1 MVDQG
6 HRSPH
11 SPPAA
16 RAKLCLLAA
25 LLALASPIRGAPD
38 PETRPPAEKVSFSRE
53 IRPILS
59 DRCFKCHGPDGN
71 ARKKN
76 LRFDVPDG
84 QLEARA
90 NGTFI
95 IKAGA
100 PEESELYQRIASEKP
115 SRRMPPA
122 ASNLSL
128 KPEEI
133 ALIRRWIEEGAPF
146 EKHWSFIPVGE
157 VPVPATRDAA
167 AVKNPIDAFVI
178 ERLEAEGLKPSPE
191 ASREALIRRASFDLT
206 GLPPSIEE
214 IDAFLADAS
223 PDAYEKVIDR
233 LLASPAYGEKRAGE
247 WLDLARFADTH
258 GYQADVERDM
268 SPWRDWVIRAFNENL
283 PMDRFLTWQLAG
295 DLLPSPSRDQR
306 LATAFNRLHRQT
318 NEGGSVEEEFRVE
331 YAVDRVNTFGTAV
344 LGLPIECARCH
355 DHKFDPIP
363 QKDYYRLF
371 SFFDQIDESG
381 LYSHFTLATPTP
393 TLLLYAGGDEERHGA
408 LRRRIRDAED
418 GLAELRAAAHGGF
431 EEWRKAPLPGI
442 SMPAPSAAFA
452 FDRIEG
458 DKTPNSA
465 RPDRP
470 GSLSDGPVGVE
481 GKIGRAIQFSGDNS
495 LSLGGSGEFNRT
507 SPFSFTLWLKPGEKQ
522 DRAVVFHRSR
532 SWTDSG
538 SRGYELLLE
547 NGKPSFALVHFW
559 PGNAVRVKARS
570 ALPIGAWT
578 HLAITYDGSS
588 RAAGILLYQ
597 DGEPLAVDVVRDHLT
612 KDILHL
618 REWGDME
625 VGGIQLTLAGRFRDS
640 GFKGGAIDEF
650 NVFDRRLTAAEVR
663 LAAGLPT
670 LPAAEGPEREA
681 LFEHFLERV
690 DGPYQEALAAL
701 RKLREDENRLIDAVP
716 EIMVMREISPRRP
729 THLLKRGAYDAPGE
743 EVEPGAPERILP
755 YSPDL
760 PRTRLGLARWVTDR
774 KNPLTAR
781 VIVNRAWKA
790 HFGRG
795 LVATVEDFGSQGQA
809 PSHPRLL
816 DFLAGNFMDHGW
828 DLKALHR
835 LIALSATYRQMTRA
849 DPALLERDPEN
860 RLLARGPKHRFD
872 AEEIRDAALAVSGLL
887 VRKVGG
893 RSVKP
898 YQPEGLWE
906 EAGTGKSYTQDHGEA
921 LYRRSIYTFRRRTA
935 PPPSLLAFDA
945 TSREVCTARRERTTT
960 PLQALV
966 LLDDPQFVEAAR
978 VLAEGLVREFPG
990 DADGRIT
997 RAFRLATG
1005 RRPDDRER
1013 EVLRRLLDEQRTLF
1027 AADPPAAEAL
1037 KKIGERPPDG
1047 SLPAAE
1053 VAATSILASCIMNLD
1068 EFVTKR

>member
-1 MVDQG
+1 MVDLD
-6 HRSPH
+6 RDAPNPLH
-11 SPPAA
+11 SRPRAVAALWLLAVVLALTLPAGAAPDSEGKPPA
-16 RAKLCLLAA
+16 
-25 LLALASPIRGAPD
+25 G
-38 PETRPPAEKVSFSRE
+38 KVSFSRE

-71 ARKKN
+71 ARKKG

-84 QLEARA
+84 QLDARA
-90 NGTFI
+90 DGTSI

-100 PEESELYQRIASEKP
+100 PEESEMFLRITSEKP

-122 ASNLSL
+122 ASNLTL
-128 KPEEI
+128 KPEEV

-146 EKHWSFIPVGE
+146 ERHWSFIPVAE
-157 VPVPATRDAA
+157 VPVPALKGGAA
-167 AVKNPIDAFVI
+167 AANPIDAFVL
-178 ERLEAEGLKPSPE
+178 EKLEAEGLKPSPE

-214 IDAFLADAS
+214 IDGFLADAS

-233 LLASPAYGEKRAGE
+233 LLASPAYGEKRASE

-268 SPWRDWVIRAFNENL
+268 SPWRDWVIRAFNEDL
-283 PMDRFLTWQLAG
+283 SMDRFLTWQLAG
-295 DLLPSPSRDQR
+295 DLLPSPTRDQV

-355 DHKFDPIP
+355 DHKFDPLP

-371 SFFDQIDESG
+371 AFFDQIDESG

-393 TLLLYAGGDEERHGA
+393 TLLLYPEGDEERHGA

-418 GLAELRAAAHGGF
+418 GLAEQRAAARAGF
-431 EEWRKAPLPGI
+431 EEWRKGGPPSI
-442 SMPAPSAAFA
+442 SMPPPSAAFA

-458 DKTPNSA
+458 DRTPNSA

-470 GSLSDGPVGVE
+470 GTLSDGPAGVE
-481 GKIGRAIQFSGDNS
+481 GKIGRAILFSGDNS

-507 SPFSFTLWLKPGEKQ
+507 SPFSFTLWLRPGEKQ

-547 NGKPSFALVHFW
+547 DGKPSFALVHFW
-559 PGNAVRVKARS
+559 PGNAVRVRARS
-570 ALPIGAWT
+570 ALPLGAWT

-588 RAAGILLYQ
+588 RAAGIRLYRN
-597 DGEPLAVDVVRDHLT
+597 GEPMEIDVVRDHLT
-612 KDILHL
+612 KDILH
-618 REWGDME
+618 RSEWGDMD

-650 NVFDRRLTAAEVR
+650 NVYDRRLTEPEVR
-663 LAAGLPT
+663 LAAGLPV
-670 LPAAEGPEREA
+670 EGADRDRF
-681 LFEHFLERV
+681 FEHYLERV
-690 DGPYQEALAAL
+690 DPPYQEGLAAL
-701 RKLREDENRLIDAVP
+701 RKLREKENQLIDDVR

-729 THLLKRGAYDAPGE
+729 THLLRRGAYDAPGE
-743 EVEPGAPERILP
+743 EVEPGAPERIL
-755 YSPDL
+755 SFSADL
-760 PRTRLGLARWVTDR
+760 PRNRLGLARWVTDR
-774 KNPLTAR
+774 RNPLTAR

-795 LVATVEDFGSQGQA
+795 LVATQEDFGSQGQP
-809 PSHPRLL
+809 PSHPKLL
-816 DFLAGNFMDHGW
+816 DFLAASFMDHGW

-835 LIALSATYRQMTRA
+835 LIALSATYRQSTRA
-849 DPALLERDPEN
+849 DPALLEKDPEN

-872 AEEIRDAALAVSGLL
+872 AEEIRDEALAVSGLL
-887 VRKVGG
+887 VRKLGG

-906 EAGTGKSYTQDHGEA
+906 EAGTGKSYAQDHGEA

-997 RAFRLATG
+997 RSFRLATG

-1013 EVLRRLLDEQRTLF
+1013 EVLRRLLDEQRALF

-1037 KKIGERPPDG
+1037 KKIGERPPDA

-1053 VAATSILASCIMNLD
+1053 VAATSILASCLMNLD